1 MPNLEADLEATQ
13 GDRYRCP
20 FCSARRGLSFDPD
33 VGDSGVWHCFSCKR
47 GGDGVE
53 LYAELRNTDMRDAL
67 DAYGIDRSSLS
78 GEVKRK
84 EKQAPKPET
93 PDYTD
98 EEWAERCRA
107 WQAMNVEE
115 LRLRDEYRRRR
126 AAAQERRDREAFDRW
141 QKKLDEL
148 FGHVLDREM
157 HGHRE
162 VQRFDAHTGHLN
174 EYA

>member
-1 MPNLEADLEATQ
+1 MPDLKADLEATQ

-20 FCSARRGLSFDPD
+20 WCDARRGLSFDPD
-33 VGDSGVWHCFSCKR
+33 VGDSGVWHCFSCER

-84 EKQAPKPET
+84 EEQAPKPTT

-107 WQAMNVEE
+107 WQAMNTEE

-126 AAAQERRDREAFDRW
+126 AASQERRDREAFDRW
-141 QKKLDEL
+141 QSKLDEL
-148 FGHVLDREM
+148 FGHVLDRER

-162 VQRFDAHTGHLN
+162 VQRHDADTQHLDR
-174 EYA
+174 

>member
-1 MPNLEADLEATQ
+1 MPDLKADLEATQ

-20 FCSARRGLSFDPD
+20 WCDARRGLSFDSD
-33 VGDSGVWHCFSCKR
+33 VGDSGVWHCFSCSR

-53 LYAELRNTDMRDAL
+53 LYAELRNTDLQDAL
-67 DAYGIDRSSLS
+67 DAFGISRASLS

-84 EKQAPKPET
+84 EKRAPKPST
-93 PDYTD
+93 PEYTD
-98 EEWAERCRA
+98 AEWAERCRA

-115 LRLRDEYRRRR
+115 LRLRDMYRKRR
-126 AAAQERRDREAFDRW
+126 AAAQERRDRQEFDRW
-141 QKKLDEL
+141 QSKLDEL

-162 VQRFDAHTGHLN
+162 VQRFDSDTGHLD
-174 EYA
+174 